1 MERVDVRQ
9 KGAERRHLTGINTS
23 EHPLSIKTMLVTDE
37 GKRLLRYDSSFSQ
50 HVFIVLFQ
58 QHKCWWLTNTLKTF
72 SIVQNRL
79 Q

>member
-1 MERVDVRQ
+1 MDRVDARQ
-9 KGAERRHLTGINTS
+9 KWADRRHSTGINTF

-37 GKRLLRYDSSFSQ
+37 EKRLPRYDSSFSQ

-58 QHKCWWLTNTLKTF
+58 QHRCWWLTNTFEMF